1 MEIKSFTEIES
12 WKQARELVKEVY
24 TITTNNEKFN
34 KDFGLKDQI
43 QRAVVS
49 IMSNIAEGF
58 DSNSNKT
65 FINFMN
71 YSYRSASE
79 AESLLYV
86 ALDFYYIEK
95 KQFDRLIEKIKTTK
109 NLVGGFIKYL
119 KTNQERLTKNYEPKT
134 TN

>member
-1 MEIKSFTEIES
+1 MKIESFTDIES
-12 WKQARELVKEVY
+12 WKLARELVRDVY
-24 TITTNNEKFN
+24 SITKNNKFA
-34 KDFGLKDQI
+34 KDYGLKDQI

-79 AESLLYV
+79 VESLLYV
-86 ALDFYYIEK
+86 AFDLEYINKIEFDELKEK
-95 KQFDRLIEKIKTTK
+95 VKTTK
-109 NLVGGFIKYL
+109 KLIGGFIKYL
-119 KTNQERLTKNYEPKT
+119 KSITK
-134 TN
+134 

>member
-1 MEIKSFTEIES
+1 MKIESFTDIES
-12 WKQARELVKEVY
+12 WKLARKLVKDVY
-24 TITTNNEKFN
+24 TVTKNNKFA
-34 KDFGLKDQI
+34 KDYGLKDQI

-79 AESLLYV
+79 VESLLYV
-86 ALDFYYIEK
+86 ALDLEYITKTEFDELKEK
-95 KQFDRLIEKIKTTK
+95 VSIAKKII
-109 NLVGGFIKYL
+109 GGFIKYL
-119 KTNQERLTKNYEPKT
+119 KSTSN
-134 TN
+134 